1 MSVYLSLQTLWMI
14 KQPRSQEALSELLL
28 PSITSGPLWSL
39 IACHSPWAV
48 ELAGLPPP
56 VWSSC
61 HFLLIRIPLFFPL
74 PLLSHS
80 GRNEHLLS
88 HWYECVKIL
97 ILKKTQNQ
105 ETFSQK
111 VKSPFPGLRGLAS
124 AVLIP
129 RAQVFFLPIQLSYF
143 HSTEIIWWKFV
154 NSKQEQN
161 KNMKM
166 QGKVWDLFNNRKFLF
181 LSHFLQNIM
190 ENMTVYRR
198 GPRTS
203 FQDCGAKPSQRPVRE
218 EVLEHPRITAN
229 SSKLSSPQ
237 KAKNPLANNHKT
249 LAGGKPQ
256 EPGLLVT
263 DFYFTQQSEME
274 VTPRITPVLRG
285 SSSWGRVPPH
295 SLPQPMPGKASS
307 WMRNRESGCGKSD
320 PFALTC
326 PVKKLSTTFQIPPCI
341 CNTLGGQTW
350 KRHWN

>member
-39 IACHSPWAV
+39 IACHSHWAV

-88 HWYECVKIL
+88 NCDTSVSKFKFWRKHRIERPS
-97 ILKKTQNQ
+97 LKK
-105 ETFSQK
+105 
-111 VKSPFPGLRGLAS
+111 VKNPFPGLRGLAS

-129 RAQVFFLPIQLSYF
+129 RAHVFSCQYDSAIFIAP
-143 HSTEIIWWKFV
+143 EIIWWKFA

-166 QGKVWDLFNNRKFLF
+166 QGKFWGQFNKRKFL
-181 LSHFLQNIM
+181 LLLHFLQNIM

-203 FQDCGAKPSQRPVRE
+203 FQDCGSKTQPEARAGSTWTPQD
-218 EVLEHPRITAN
+218 H
-229 SSKLSSPQ
+229 SKLI
-237 KAKNPLANNHKT
+237 KT
-249 LAGGKPQ
+249 K
-256 EPGLLVT
+256 
-263 DFYFTQQSEME
+263 
-274 VTPRITPVLRG
+274 
-285 SSSWGRVPPH
+285 
-295 SLPQPMPGKASS
+295 
-307 WMRNRESGCGKSD
+307 
-320 PFALTC
+320 
-326 PVKKLSTTFQIPPCI
+326 
-341 CNTLGGQTW
+341 
-350 KRHWN
+350 